1 MFLVFQLFRTYVV
14 SVLSGCCK
22 NRSGVA
28 HVAMGPTCHWG
39 TVWVTVM
46 HLWRASTGG
55 HVDCCVHEMEQAWAG
70 PTYARKWSQRGTGN
84 GAALVAWETEQRG
97 VVCACVSKSLVC
109 ADWDWEERPDV
120 SCGRVLAASNVK
132 HVLFW
137 YCILR

>member
-1 MFLVFQLFRTYVV
+1 
-14 SVLSGCCK
+14 
-22 NRSGVA
+22 
-28 HVAMGPTCHWG
+28 MGPTCHWG

-46 HLWRASTGG
+46 HLWCASTGG
-55 HVDCCVHEMEQAWAG
+55 RVDSYVHETEQAWAG
-70 PTYARKWSQRGTGN
+70 PTYARKRSQRGAVN

-97 VVCACVSKSLVC
+97 VVCACVSKSGVC
-109 ADWDWEERPDV
+109 ADWDWEQRLDV